1 MELVYQAVSA
11 VVQIKA
17 LLLLMGGTFLGIVVG
32 ALPGISATMGVAIVS
47 PLTFSMDPYHGIIT
61 LIGIYFGGI
70 YGGSI
75 SAILLGIPGTPA
87 SVATT
92 MDGYAMARKGVAGT
106 ALGISTISSFVGGQ
120 LSVIVLALVSFP
132 IASFALSFGSREFLA
147 LAVFALTAIANLS
160 GPSLLRGLFSAALG
174 MLAASVGIDEIN
186 GTSRFTFGQPNLMG
200 GIQFIPVM
208 IGLFALPESLQNIEQ
223 ISRAAR
229 HSIKVSKIVPGRQ
242 MLRSLVPAW
251 LRSAV
256 IGIIVGAIPGTGSD
270 VGAIV
275 GYSQGKN
282 FSKQPEKFGT
292 GFPEGLA
299 CAESANNA
307 ATGGSLIPLLTL
319 GIPGG
324 AASAI
329 ILGTF
334 MIHGLKPG
342 PLLLQNNADLVYKI
356 FAGAFAANIF
366 MIIFGLLGANLF
378 ARVVNIPK
386 TILSPIILLLCV
398 VGSFAMRNLTFDV
411 FVMFTS
417 GMIGYIMVKTDIP
430 RPPLII
436 GLILGP
442 FVESDLARSLM
453 VVKNHWLTFFTPIST
468 VLWILAVLPFLIP
481 YFKRLIKRI
490 RDNIN

>member
-1 MELVYQAVSA
+1 MELIYQAISA
-11 VVQIKA
+11 LFEIKA

-32 ALPGISATMGVAIVS
+32 ALPGLSATMGVAIAS
-47 PLTFSMDPYHGIIT
+47 PLTYSMDPYYGIIT
-61 LIGIYFGGI
+61 LLGIYFGGI

-87 SVATT
+87 SVAST
-92 MDGYAMARKGVAGT
+92 MDGYTMARKGFAGS
-106 ALGISTISSFVGGQ
+106 ALGIATISSFVGGQ
-120 LSVIVLALVSFP
+120 LSIIVLALVSFP
-132 IASFALSFGSREFLA
+132 IASFALSFGPREFLA

-160 GPSLLRGLFSAALG
+160 GPSMLCGLFSAALG
-174 MLAASVGIDEIN
+174 LFAAAVGIDEVH
-186 GTSRFTFGQPNLMG
+186 GTSRFTFGEPNLMG
-200 GIQFIPVM
+200 GISFIPVM

-223 ISRAAR
+223 ISLVAR
-229 HSIKVSKIVPGRQ
+229 RSIKVSKILPDRQ
-242 MLRSLVPAW
+242 TLRGLIPAW
-251 LRSAV
+251 LRSSV

-366 MIIFGLLGANLF
+366 MIIFGLLGAKLF

-398 VGSFAMRNLTFDV
+398 VGSYAMRNLTFDV

-417 GMIGYIMVKTDIP
+417 GIIGYIMVKVDIP

-442 FVESDLARSLM
+442 FVESELARSLM
-453 VVKNHWLTFFTPIST
+453 VVKNHWLSFFTPIST

-481 YFKRLIKRI
+481 YFKRVSKRF
-490 RDNIN
+490 RNNEN